1 MRATLKTMKIML
13 PFMSDYSIKKTKV
26 INWEV
31 VSVSLRLLSKNH
43 LGWFIKNKI

>member
-1 MRATLKTMKIML
+1 
-13 PFMSDYSIKKTKV
+13 MSDYSKKKPKV

-43 LGWFIKNKI
+43 LGWFIKIRYENEN